1 MQLVREGS
9 VGLCGEAGV
18 LRVGSPEGLGRE
30 GVCLTLVL
38 SLGVW
43 SEEGSGYEKGVVGGV
58 GIKEGFGF

>member
-1 MQLVREGS
+1 MVRP
-9 VGLCGEAGV
+9 L

-30 GVCLTLVL
+30 GVCLTHVL